1 METQIKQELENCI
14 DMFIIHQKRKHKELT
29 PEQLKQYLKKEYA
42 IESASYPYNRI
53 ERHIVIEGL
62 VAYKKPVLEIK
73 TIEGQTILLPF
84 NTTDELVDALM
95 FLHGSNKMAM
105 VLQ

>member
-73 TIEGQTILLPF
+73 TIEGNTILQAF
-84 NTTDELVDALM
+84 KTADELVDAVNNLY
-95 FLHGSNKMAM
+95 SKNKQAL